1 MQAALDWAEAEDVRL
16 TIGGSGD
23 IWRASAELAARHV
36 PVIYWNS
43 YNLPRH
49 ADDAYDTGYT
59 VPLRL
64 YEAGVEFCFAHTW
77 VSVSAFARYL
87 PEEAARAAAY
97 GLPRDDALRAV
108 TLNPARIFGVDDR
121 LGSIEVG
128 KEATLVVTDGDLL
141 ELTSHV
147 VLEFIGG
154 REVDLS
160 SRHTQLYD
168 KYRTKYER
176 MGFTFD

>member
-1 MQAALDWAEAEDVRL
+1 M
-16 TIGGSGD
+16 
-23 IWRASAELAARHV
+23 
-36 PVIYWNS
+36 
-43 YNLPRH
+43 
-49 ADDAYDTGYT
+49 
-59 VPLRL
+59 
-64 YEAGVEFCFAHTW
+64 
-77 VSVSAFARYL
+77 
-87 PEEAARAAAY
+87 
-97 GLPRDDALRAV
+97 

-168 KYRTKYER
+168 KYSTKYER